1 MSRDYKSPSKSNS
14 RKKGSNLFLGLFI
27 GYVLGLVS
35 AIGVW
40 IYIHQAPSPFIQ
52 NEKPEVS
59 TKIKS
64 SKNGD
69 IALKEMLILDNSQSQ
84 TKDPNE
90 KTRFEFYE
98 MLPGNEEPVTEI
110 ELQKAAEQP
119 LLKDKYYLQVGSFK
133 EAADAENLKAKIA
146 MLGMEAYVQ
155 SADLSEK
162 GMWHR
167 VRVGPFTK
175 IDTIKKTRS
184 SLLQNGIKANL
195 IKVHAKNPVNYSIL
209 KN

>member
-1 MSRDYKSPSKSNS
+1 MSRDYKSPSRSNS

-27 GYVLGLVS
+27 GYALGLVS

-40 IYIHQAPSPFIQ
+40 MYIHQAPSPFIQ
-52 NEKPEVS
+52 NEKPEVN
-59 TKIKS
+59 TKIEP
-64 SKNGD
+64 SKNGN
-69 IALKEMLILDNSQSQ
+69 IALQEMLVLDNSQGQ
-84 TKDPNE
+84 NKDPNG

-119 LLKDKYYLQVGSFK
+119 ILKDKYYLQVGSFK
-133 EAADAENLKAKIA
+133 DTEDAENLKAKIA

-184 SLLQNGIKANL
+184 SLLQSGIKANL
-195 IKVHAKNPVNYSIL
+195 IKIHAKTQ
-209 KN
+209 

>member
-14 RKKGSNLFLGLFI
+14 RKKGSNLFLGLFL

-40 IYIHQAPSPFIQ
+40 MYIHQAPSPFIQ

-59 TKIKS
+59 TKIKP

-69 IALKEMLILDNSQSQ
+69 IALKEMLILDNSQGQ
-84 TKDPNE
+84 TKNPNE

-133 EAADAENLKAKIA
+133 DTEDAENLKAKIA

-184 SLLQNGIKANL
+184 SLLESGIKANL
-195 IKVHAKNPVNYSIL
+195 IKVHAKTQ
-209 KN
+209 

>member
-14 RKKGSNLFLGLFI
+14 RKKGSNLFLGLFL

-40 IYIHQAPSPFIQ
+40 MYIHQAPSPFIQ

-133 EAADAENLKAKIA
+133 DTEDAENLKAKIA

-184 SLLQNGIKANL
+184 SLLESGIKANL
-195 IKVHAKNPVNYSIL
+195 IKVHAKTQ
-209 KN
+209 

>member
-14 RKKGSNLFLGLFI
+14 GKKGSNLFLGLFI
-27 GYVLGLVS
+27 GYALGLVS

-40 IYIHQAPSPFIQ
+40 MYIHQAPSPFIQ
-52 NEKPEVS
+52 NEKPEVN
-59 TKIKS
+59 TKIEP
-64 SKNGD
+64 SKNGN
-69 IALKEMLILDNSQSQ
+69 IALQEMLVLDNSQGQ
-84 TKDPNE
+84 NKDPNG

-119 LLKDKYYLQVGSFK
+119 ILKDKYYLQVGSFK
-133 EAADAENLKAKIA
+133 DTEDAESLKAKIA

-184 SLLQNGIKANL
+184 SLLQSGIKANL
-195 IKVHAKNPVNYSIL
+195 IKIHAKTQ
-209 KN
+209 

>member
-1 MSRDYKSPSKSNS
+1 MSRDYKSPSRSNS

-27 GYVLGLVS
+27 GYALGLVS

-40 IYIHQAPSPFIQ
+40 MYIHQAPSPFIQ

-59 TKIKS
+59 TKIKPS
-64 SKNGD
+64 ENGN
-69 IALKEMLILDNSQSQ
+69 IALKEMLILDNSQGQ
-84 TKDPNE
+84 NKDQNE

-119 LLKDKYYLQVGSFK
+119 ILKDKYYLQLGSFK
-133 EAADAENLKAKIA
+133 DTEDAENLKAKIA

-184 SLLQNGIKANL
+184 SLLQSGIKANL
-195 IKVHAKNPVNYSIL
+195 IKIHAKTQ
-209 KN
+209 

>member
-1 MSRDYKSPSKSNS
+1 MSRDYKSPSRSNS

-40 IYIHQAPSPFIQ
+40 MYIHQAPSPFIQ
-52 NEKPEVS
+52 NEKPDVS
-59 TKIKS
+59 TKIEP
-64 SKNGD
+64 SKNGN
-69 IALKEMLILDNSQSQ
+69 IALKEMLILDNSEDQA
-84 TKDPNE
+84 KDQNE

-119 LLKDKYYLQVGSFK
+119 ILKDKYYLQVGSFK
-133 EAADAENLKAKIA
+133 NTEDAENLKAKIA

-184 SLLQNGIKANL
+184 SLLQSGIKANL
-195 IKVHAKNPVNYSIL
+195 IKIHAKTQ
-209 KN
+209 

>member
-14 RKKGSNLFLGLFI
+14 RKKGSNLFLGLFL

-40 IYIHQAPSPFIQ
+40 MYIHQAPSPFIQ

-59 TKIKS
+59 TKIKP

-133 EAADAENLKAKIA
+133 DTGDAENLKAKIA

-167 VRVGPFTK
+167 VRVGPFKK
-175 IDTIKKTRS
+175 IDAIKKTRS
-184 SLLQNGIKANL
+184 SLLQSGIKANL
-195 IKVHAKNPVNYSIL
+195 IKIHAKTQ
-209 KN
+209 

>member
-1 MSRDYKSPSKSNS
+1 MSRDYKSPSRSNS

-40 IYIHQAPSPFIQ
+40 MYIHQAPSPFIQ

-59 TKIKS
+59 TKIEP
-64 SKNGD
+64 SKNGN
-69 IALKEMLILDNSQSQ
+69 IALKEMLILDNSEDQA
-84 TKDPNE
+84 KDPNE

-119 LLKDKYYLQVGSFK
+119 ILKDKYYLQVGSFK
-133 EAADAENLKAKIA
+133 NTEDAENLKAKIA

-184 SLLQNGIKANL
+184 SLLQSGIKANL
-195 IKVHAKNPVNYSIL
+195 IKIHAKTQ
-209 KN
+209 

>member
-1 MSRDYKSPSKSNS
+1 MSRDYKSPSRSNS

-35 AIGVW
+35 AIGIWV
-40 IYIHQAPSPFIQ
+40 YIHQAPSPFIQ

-59 TKIKS
+59 IRIEP
-64 SKNGD
+64 SKNGN
-69 IALKEMLILDNSQSQ
+69 IALQEMLILDNSQDQ
-84 TKDPNE
+84 AKDPNE

-119 LLKDKYYLQVGSFK
+119 LLKDKYYLQVGAFK
-133 EAADAENLKAKIA
+133 DTEDAESLKAKIA

-175 IDTIKKTRS
+175 IDAIKKTKS
-184 SLLQNGIKANL
+184 SLLQNGIKADL
-195 IKVHAKNPVNYSIL
+195 IKIHTKTQ
-209 KN
+209 

>member
-1 MSRDYKSPSKSNS
+1 MSRDYKSPSRSNS

-35 AIGVW
+35 AIAVW
-40 IYIHQAPSPFIQ
+40 MYIHQAPSPFIQ

-59 TKIKS
+59 TKIEP
-64 SKNGD
+64 SKNGN
-69 IALKEMLILDNSQSQ
+69 IALKEMLILDNSEDQA
-84 TKDPNE
+84 KDPNE

-119 LLKDKYYLQVGSFK
+119 ILKDKYYLQVGSFK
-133 EAADAENLKAKIA
+133 DTEDAENLKAKIA

-184 SLLQNGIKANL
+184 SLLQSGIKANL
-195 IKVHAKNPVNYSIL
+195 IKIHAKTQ
-209 KN
+209 

>member
-14 RKKGSNLFLGLFI
+14 EKKGSNLFLGLFL

-40 IYIHQAPSPFIQ
+40 MYIHQAPSPFIQ

-59 TKIKS
+59 TKIKP

-133 EAADAENLKAKIA
+133 DTEDAENLKAKIA
-146 MLGMEAYVQ
+146 MLGMEAYIQ

-184 SLLQNGIKANL
+184 SLLQSGIKANL
-195 IKVHAKNPVNYSIL
+195 IKIHAKTQ
-209 KN
+209 

>member
-40 IYIHQAPSPFIQ
+40 MYIHQAPSPFIQ
-52 NEKPEVS
+52 NEKPEIS
-59 TKIKS
+59 KKIEP

-69 IALKEMLILDNSQSQ
+69 IALKEMLILDNSQGQ
-84 TKDPNE
+84 TKNPNE

-119 LLKDKYYLQVGSFK
+119 LLKDKYYLQIGSFK

-195 IKVHAKNPVNYSIL
+195 IKVHAKTQ
-209 KN
+209 

>member
-1 MSRDYKSPSKSNS
+1 MSRDYKSPSKSAS
-14 RKKGSNLFLGLFI
+14 GKKGSTLLLGLFI

-40 IYIHQAPSPFIQ
+40 MYIHQAPSPFIQ

-59 TKIKS
+59 TKIKT
-64 SKNGD
+64 SKNGKQISD
-69 IALKEMLILDNSQSQ
+69 SNDSQ
-84 TKDPNE
+84 TEDTNE
-90 KTRFEFYE
+90 KPRFEFYN
-98 MLPGNEEPVTEI
+98 MLPGNEEPVTEK
-110 ELQKAAEQP
+110 QFKKAAKQP
-119 LLKDKYYLQVGSFK
+119 SLKDKYYLQAGSFQDT
-133 EAADAENLKAKIA
+133 ADAENLKAKIA

-175 IDTIKKTRS
+175 IDAINKARS
-184 SLLQNGIKANL
+184 SLLQSGIKANL
-195 IKVHAKNPVNYSIL
+195 IKVHAKAQ
-209 KN
+209 

>member
-14 RKKGSNLFLGLFI
+14 RKKGSNLFLGLFL

-40 IYIHQAPSPFIQ
+40 MYIHQAPSPFIQ

-59 TKIKS
+59 TKIKP

-133 EAADAENLKAKIA
+133 DTEDAENLKAKIA

-184 SLLQNGIKANL
+184 SLLESGIKANL
-195 IKVHAKNPVNYSIL
+195 IKVHAKTQ
-209 KN
+209 

>member
-14 RKKGSNLFLGLFI
+14 RKKGSNLFLGLFL

-40 IYIHQAPSPFIQ
+40 MYIHQAPSPFIQ

-59 TKIKS
+59 TKIKPS
-64 SKNGD
+64 TNGD

-133 EAADAENLKAKIA
+133 DTEDAENLKAKIA
-146 MLGMEAYVQ
+146 MLGMEAYIQ

-175 IDTIKKTRS
+175 IDAIKKTRS
-184 SLLQNGIKANL
+184 SLLQSGIKANL
-195 IKVHAKNPVNYSIL
+195 IKVHAKTQ
-209 KN
+209 

>member
-1 MSRDYKSPSKSNS
+1 MSRDYKSRSKSNS
-14 RKKGSNLFLGLFI
+14 EKKGSNLFLGLFI
-27 GYVLGLVS
+27 GYALGLVS

-40 IYIHQAPSPFIQ
+40 MYIHQTPSPFIQ
-52 NEKPEVS
+52 NENPEVS
-59 TKIKS
+59 TKIKP
-64 SKNGD
+64 SKNGN
-69 IALKEMLILDNSQSQ
+69 IALKEMLILDNSQDQ

-133 EAADAENLKAKIA
+133 DTEDAENLKAKIA

-175 IDTIKKTRS
+175 IDTIKKTQS

-195 IKVHAKNPVNYSIL
+195 IKVHAKTQ
-209 KN
+209 

>member
-14 RKKGSNLFLGLFI
+14 RKKGSNLFLGLFL

-40 IYIHQAPSPFIQ
+40 MYIHQAPSPFIQ

-59 TKIKS
+59 TKIKP

-133 EAADAENLKAKIA
+133 DTEDAENLKAKIA
-146 MLGMEAYVQ
+146 MLGMEAYIQ

-184 SLLQNGIKANL
+184 SLLQSGIKANL
-195 IKVHAKNPVNYSIL
+195 IKVHAKTQ
-209 KN
+209 

>member
-14 RKKGSNLFLGLFI
+14 RKKGSNLFLGLFL

-40 IYIHQAPSPFIQ
+40 MYIHQAPSPFIQ

-59 TKIKS
+59 TKIKP

-69 IALKEMLILDNSQSQ
+69 IALKEMLILDNSQGQ

-133 EAADAENLKAKIA
+133 DTEDAENLKAKIA
-146 MLGMEAYVQ
+146 MLGMEAYIQ

-184 SLLQNGIKANL
+184 SLLQSGIKANL
-195 IKVHAKNPVNYSIL
+195 IKVHAKTQ
-209 KN
+209 

>member
-14 RKKGSNLFLGLFI
+14 RKKGSNLFLGLFL

-40 IYIHQAPSPFIQ
+40 MYIHQAPSPFIQ
-52 NEKPEVS
+52 NENPEVS
-59 TKIKS
+59 TKLDF
-64 SKNGD
+64 SKNENL
-69 IALKEMLILDNSQSQ
+69 ALKENLVSDKNQNQ
-84 TKDPNE
+84 TKDTNE

-98 MLPGNEEPVTEI
+98 MLPDNEESVTEI
-110 ELQKAAEQP
+110 ELQKAAKQP
-119 LLKDKYYLQVGSFK
+119 LLKDTYYLQVGSFK
-133 EAADAENLKAKIA
+133 DTEDAESLKAKIA

-184 SLLQNGIKANL
+184 SLLQSGIKANL
-195 IKVHAKNPVNYSIL
+195 IKVHAKTQ
-209 KN
+209 

>member
-1 MSRDYKSPSKSNS
+1 MSRDYKSPSRSNS

-40 IYIHQAPSPFIQ
+40 MYIHQAPSPFIQ
-52 NEKPEVS
+52 NERAEVG
-59 TKIKS
+59 TKIKPS
-64 SKNGD
+64 ENGN
-69 IALKEMLILDNSQSQ
+69 IALKEMLILDNSQGQ
-84 TKDPNE
+84 TKDQNE

-110 ELQKAAEQP
+110 ELQKVAEQP
-119 LLKDKYYLQVGSFK
+119 ILKDKYYLQVGSFK
-133 EAADAENLKAKIA
+133 DTEDAENLKARIA

-167 VRVGPFTK
+167 VRVGPFTN
-175 IDTIKKTRS
+175 IDTIKKTKS
-184 SLLQNGIKANL
+184 SLLQSGIKANL
-195 IKVHAKNPVNYSIL
+195 IKIHVEPQ
-209 KN
+209 

>member
-14 RKKGSNLFLGLFI
+14 GKKGSNLFLGLFI
-27 GYVLGLVS
+27 GYALGLVS

-40 IYIHQAPSPFIQ
+40 MYIHQAPSPFIQ

-59 TKIKS
+59 TKIKPS
-64 SKNGD
+64 ENGN
-69 IALKEMLILDNSQSQ
+69 IALKEMLILDNSQGQ
-84 TKDPNE
+84 NKDPNE

-119 LLKDKYYLQVGSFK
+119 ILKDKYYLQVGSFK
-133 EAADAENLKAKIA
+133 DTEDAENLKAKIA

-184 SLLQNGIKANL
+184 SLLQSGIKANL
-195 IKVHAKNPVNYSIL
+195 IKIHAKTQ
-209 KN
+209 

>member
-40 IYIHQAPSPFIQ
+40 MYIHQAPSPFIQ

-59 TKIKS
+59 TKIKP

-84 TKDPNE
+84 TKDANE
-90 KTRFEFYE
+90 
-98 MLPGNEEPVTEI
+98 
-110 ELQKAAEQP
+110 
-119 LLKDKYYLQVGSFK
+119 
-133 EAADAENLKAKIA
+133 
-146 MLGMEAYVQ
+146 
-155 SADLSEK
+155 
-162 GMWHR
+162 
-167 VRVGPFTK
+167 
-175 IDTIKKTRS
+175 
-184 SLLQNGIKANL
+184 
-195 IKVHAKNPVNYSIL
+195 
-209 KN
+209 

>member
-1 MSRDYKSPSKSNS
+1 MSRDYKSPSKSAS
-14 RKKGSNLFLGLFI
+14 GKKGSTLLLGLFI

-40 IYIHQAPSPFIQ
+40 MYIHQAPSPFIQ

-59 TKIKS
+59 TKIKT
-64 SKNGD
+64 SKNGKQISD
-69 IALKEMLILDNSQSQ
+69 SNDSQ
-84 TKDPNE
+84 TEDTNE
-90 KTRFEFYE
+90 KPRFEFYN
-98 MLPGNEEPVTEI
+98 MLPGNEEPVTEK
-110 ELQKAAEQP
+110 QFKKAAKQP
-119 LLKDKYYLQVGSFK
+119 SLKDKYYLQAGSFQDT
-133 EAADAENLKAKIA
+133 EDAENLKAKIA

-175 IDTIKKTRS
+175 IDAINKARS
-184 SLLQNGIKANL
+184 SLLQSGIKANL
-195 IKVHAKNPVNYSIL
+195 IKVHAKAQ
-209 KN
+209 

>member
-14 RKKGSNLFLGLFI
+14 RKKGSNLFLGLFL

-40 IYIHQAPSPFIQ
+40 MYIHQAPSPFIQ

-59 TKIKS
+59 TKIKP

-98 MLPGNEEPVTEI
+98 ILPGNEEPVTEI

-133 EAADAENLKAKIA
+133 DTEDAENLKAKIA
-146 MLGMEAYVQ
+146 MLGMEAYIQ

-175 IDTIKKTRS
+175 IDAIKKTRS
-184 SLLQNGIKANL
+184 SLLQSGIKANL
-195 IKVHAKNPVNYSIL
+195 IKVHAKTQ
-209 KN
+209 

>member
-1 MSRDYKSPSKSNS
+1 MSRDYKSPSRSNS

-40 IYIHQAPSPFIQ
+40 MYIHQAPSPFIQ

-59 TKIKS
+59 TKIEP
-64 SKNGD
+64 SKNGN
-69 IALKEMLILDNSQSQ
+69 ITLKEMLILDNSEDQA
-84 TKDPNE
+84 KDPNE

-119 LLKDKYYLQVGSFK
+119 ILKDKYYLQVGSFK
-133 EAADAENLKAKIA
+133 DTEDAENLKAKIA

-184 SLLQNGIKANL
+184 SLLQSGIKANL
-195 IKVHAKNPVNYSIL
+195 IKIHAKTQ
-209 KN
+209 

>member
-1 MSRDYKSPSKSNS
+1 MSRDYKSPSKSAS
-14 RKKGSNLFLGLFI
+14 GKKGPALLLGLFI

-40 IYIHQAPSPFIQ
+40 MYIHQAPSPFIQ

-59 TKIKS
+59 TKIKTY
-64 SKNGD
+64 KNGKQISD
-69 IALKEMLILDNSQSQ
+69 SNDSQ
-84 TKDPNE
+84 TKDTNE
-90 KTRFEFYE
+90 KPRFEFYN
-98 MLPGNEEPVTEI
+98 MLPGNEEPVTEK
-110 ELQKAAEQP
+110 QFKKAAKQP
-119 LLKDKYYLQVGSFK
+119 SLKDKYYLQAGSFQDT
-133 EAADAENLKAKIA
+133 EDAENLKAKIA

-175 IDTIKKTRS
+175 IDAINKARS
-184 SLLQNGIKANL
+184 SLLQSGIKANL
-195 IKVHAKNPVNYSIL
+195 IKVHAKAQ
-209 KN
+209 